1 MPTVE
6 ARIRTD
12 RAARYLAQLC
22 RHAAG
27 VGVLDQPGRHGDDR
41 PLHAQRRVERDDTDG
56 VISFDRGRCTLRAT
70 AEGLILVVEAEDD
83 EALRLMQ
90 DALGARVELI
100 GRRDHLIVTWRACPP
115 QAPLQRGLSA
125 RQAT

>member
-41 PLHAQRRVERDDTDG
+41 PLHDG
-56 VISFDRGRCTLRAT
+56 GSNAT
-70 AEGLILVVEAEDD
+70 TRTE
-83 EALRLMQ
+83 
-90 DALGARVELI
+90 
-100 GRRDHLIVTWRACPP
+100 
-115 QAPLQRGLSA
+115 
-125 RQAT
+125 